1 MDRVNKVFHLGSS
14 GGQTIKLVNQQGQE
28 ISLGNYSL
36 GRPISIKQSLK
47 TSVANSSL
55 VTQQAPP
62 KQIFMKKIITTTGG
76 QKTVTKPVAY
86 AKPGQQFVV
95 VHKSSDQPQQIK
107 LVSASNSNS
116 SSTTKTITFQ
126 QAQEMG
132 LLGNAKII
140 QSSVQQVPS
149 KRTVLVNKAQPKTI
163 KLMSQGGTTQVVNSV
178 GNIKT
183 IALSQ
188 VKAPTKI
195 LPAAVSG
202 ISNVKGPQRIILKSS
217 NGNQVLPAGQLIQ
230 VAGTQG
236 LANGQIH
243 QINVPGK
250 GV

>member
-1 MDRVNKVFHLGSS
+1 MIFHLGSS

-62 KQIFMKKIITTTGG
+62 KQIFMKKIITTSGG

-107 LVSASNSNS
+107 LVPASNSNS

-163 KLMSQGGTTQVVNSV
+163 KLMSQNSV

-202 ISNVKGPQRIILKSS
+202 ISSVKGPQRIILKSS

-230 VAGTQG
+230 VAGTQR

-243 QINVPGK
+243 QINVPGT
-250 GV
+250 GVCFV